1 MEIFLTNLMPVST
14 LSLGSS
20 TYDLLENLG
29 TTAVTKDSNTLI
41 SSNYQ
46 ITDLGIEGDSQEISN
61 VTIKA
66 TSIQNFTADLGKG
79 NDVLNIIGNVDSASI
94 LFGSQT
100 DTGNNRLD
108 IRGDLTA
115 NSSVLSNLEY
125 SYSEYIDYT
134 SSDVIGRNQISGA
147 AGNDSFKIS
156 GIVKDT
162 NFYMAA
168 GNDSLVIGGA
178 AEDVYVNIG
187 AGNDLV
193 EFRGT
198 TNNIIVQT
206 DSGNDTVIFRNEL
219 IGKEN
224 YDDVTAAVELGA
236 GNDSLT
242 LANGAQYAE
251 INTGS
256 GKDILRLTGDFTNTE
271 FYLSDSVSFNTFG
284 DSISIS
290 SNSMFNDSSFSSI
303 NTLGDTLIVGSY
315 SSWNDS
321 DINFADGNDSLV
333 FGSNSTFIDSRISL
347 GDGAD
352 TLVFGSNA
360 IFDNTTIDLGD
371 DSDMDVLR
379 FSSQSDFDD
388 VEFIGYDDTD
398 IYYIGA
404 TQYTF
409 GNNTSQPG

>member
-1 MEIFLTNLMPVST
+1 MPVST
-14 LSLGSS
+14 LSLTSGS
-20 TYDLLENLG
+20 YELLDGLG
-29 TTAVTKDSNTLI
+29 ATAVIKGSNTLL
-41 SSNYQ
+41 SSKNV
-46 ITDLGIEGDSQEISN
+46 ITDLGIGYDFQSILTNSN

-66 TSIQNFTADLGKG
+66 ESIQNFTADLGAG
-79 NDVLNIIGNVDSASI
+79 NDNLNIIGNVDSASI
-94 LFGSQT
+94 LFGNQG
-100 DTGNNRLD
+100 GNGSNRLD

-115 NSSVLSNLEY
+115 SSS
-125 SYSEYIDYT
+125 
-134 SSDVIGRNQISGA
+134 RNQISGA

-156 GIVKDT
+156 GIVEDT

-187 AGNDLV
+187 AGDDLV
-193 EFRGT
+193 EFRGS

-219 IGKEN
+219 IGLAN

-242 LANGAQYAE
+242 LANGASYAE

-256 GKDILRLTGDFTNTE
+256 GKDILRLTGSFDNTE
-271 FYLSDSVSFNTFG
+271 FYLSDSASPNTNASPNNSG

-290 SNSMFNDSSFSSI
+290 SNSKFYDSSFSSI

-333 FGSNSTFIDSRISL
+333 FGSNATFTDSRISL

-352 TLVFGSNA
+352 TLVFGSST
-360 IFDNTTIDLGD
+360 IFSNTTIDLGED
-371 DSDMDVLR
+371 DFVDVVR

-388 VEFIGYDDTD
+388 VQFIGYDNTD
-398 IYYIGA
+398 IYYIGTRMNYFSA
-404 TQYTF
+404 
-409 GNNTSQPG
+409 PA

>member
-1 MEIFLTNLMPVST
+1 MSVST
-14 LSLGSS
+14 LSLGSKS
-20 TYDLLENLG
+20 YLLLDDLG
-29 TTAVTKDSNTLI
+29 ATAVNKGSNTLV
-41 SSNYQ
+41 SSDNQ
-46 ITDLGIEGDSQEISN
+46 ITDLGIDGFLQANSN

-66 TSIQNFTADLGKG
+66 KSIQNFTADLDAG
-79 NDVLNIIGNVDSASI
+79 NDNLNIIGNVDNASI
-94 LFGSQT
+94 LFGNQSV
-100 DTGNNRLD
+100 TGNNRLD

-115 NSSVLSNLEY
+115 SSS
-125 SYSEYIDYT
+125 
-134 SSDVIGRNQISGA
+134 RNQISGA

-156 GIVKDT
+156 GIVEDT

-168 GNDSLVIGGA
+168 GDDSLIIGGA
-178 AEDVYVNIG
+178 AADVYANTG
-187 AGNDLV
+187 SGNDLV

-219 IGKEN
+219 TGDISSN
-224 YDDVTAAVELGA
+224 DATSAVELGA

-242 LANGAQYAE
+242 LANGASYAE

-256 GKDILRLTGDFTNTE
+256 GKDILRLTGSFTNTE
-271 FYLSDSVSFNTFG
+271 FYLSGTAPGDSFPNTG

-290 SNSMFNDSSFSSI
+290 SNSTFYDSSFSSI
-303 NTLGDTLIVGSY
+303 NTLGDTLIVGSN
-315 SSWNDS
+315 SVWGDS
-321 DINFADGNDSLV
+321 NIYFANGNDSLV
-333 FGSNSTFIDSRISL
+333 FGSNTTFIDSRISL

-352 TLVFGSNA
+352 TLVFGSSTM
-360 IFDNTTIDLGD
+360 FKNTAIDLGED
-371 DSDMDVLR
+371 DFIDVVR
-379 FSSQSDFDD
+379 FSSQDDYND

-409 GNNTSQPG
+409 GDKTPALS

>member
-1 MEIFLTNLMPVST
+1 MPVST
-14 LSLGSS
+14 LSLGSNA
-20 TYDLLENLG
+20 YQLLDGLDPTLDATVVAKG
-29 TTAVTKDSNTLI
+29 SNTLI
-41 SSNYQ
+41 SSKNE
-46 ITDLGIEGDSQEISN
+46 IAELGIGTTVNQTNSN

-66 TSIQNFTADLGKG
+66 ENIKNFTADLGAG
-79 NDVLNIIGNVDSASI
+79 NDALNIIGNVDSASI

-100 DTGNNRLD
+100 DKGNNRLD

-115 NSSVLSNLEY
+115 SSSVLADLEDPL
-125 SYSEYIDYT
+125 SEYTD
-134 SSDVIGRNQISGA
+134 DVIGSETFGDFIGRNQISGA
-147 AGNDSFKIS
+147 AGSDSFKIS
-156 GIVKDT
+156 GIVEDT

-168 GNDSLVIGGA
+168 GSDSLVIGGA
-178 AEDVYVNIG
+178 AEDVYVNTG

-219 IGKEN
+219 EGKGN
-224 YDDVTAAVELGA
+224 VTAAVELGA

-242 LANGAQYAE
+242 LANGASYAE

-271 FYLSDSVSFNTFG
+271 FYLSGTAPGDSFPNTG

-290 SNSMFNDSSFSSI
+290 ANSTFYDSNFGSI
-303 NTLGDTLIVGSY
+303 NTSGDTLIVGSN
-315 SSWNDS
+315 SLWVNS
-321 DINFADGNDSLV
+321 DINFGDGSDSLV
-333 FGSNSTFIDSRISL
+333 FGSNATFTDSRISL

-371 DSDMDVLR
+371 DGDMDVLR
-379 FSSQSDFDD
+379 FSSQSDFER
-388 VEFIGYDDTD
+388 VVKFIGCDNSDV
-398 IYYIGA
+398 YYIGSDI
-404 TQYTF
+404 F
-409 GNNTSQPG
+409 NFNSPV

>member
-1 MEIFLTNLMPVST
+1 MPVST

-20 TYDLLENLG
+20 SYDLLENLG
-29 TTAVTKDSNTLI
+29 TTAVTKGSNTLI

-46 ITDLGIEGDSQEISN
+46 ITDLGIGGDSQEISN

-66 TSIQNFTADLGKG
+66 ASIQNFTADLGKG
-79 NDVLNIIGNVDSASI
+79 NDVLNIIGDVDSASI

-219 IGKEN
+219 IGLAN

-242 LANGAQYAE
+242 LANGASYAE

-256 GKDILRLTGDFTNTE
+256 GKDILRLTGDFTSTE
-271 FYLSDSVSFNTFG
+271 FYLSGTAPGDSFPNTG

-290 SNSMFNDSSFSSI
+290 SNSTFYDSSFSSI

-347 GDGAD
+347 GGGAD

-404 TQYTF
+404 TLYTF

>member
-1 MEIFLTNLMPVST
+1 MSVST

-20 TYDLLENLG
+20 TYELLDGLG
-29 TTAVTKDSNTLI
+29 ATAVNKGSNTLI
-41 SSNYQ
+41 SSKNV
-46 ITDLGIEGDSQEISN
+46 ITDLGIDGFSQANSN
-61 VTIKA
+61 LTIKA
-66 TSIQNFTADLGKG
+66 ASIQNFTADLGAG

-94 LFGSQT
+94 LFGNQS

-115 NSSVLSNLEY
+115 SSSVLADLDDPL
-125 SYSEYIDYT
+125 SEYTDNYNFET
-134 SSDVIGRNQISGA
+134 FGDVIGRNQISGA
-147 AGNDSFKIS
+147 AGNDSFTIS

-178 AEDVYVNIG
+178 AEDVYVNTG
-187 AGNDLV
+187 SGNDLV

-206 DSGNDTVIFRNEL
+206 DSGNDTIIFRNEL

-242 LANGAQYAE
+242 LANGASYAE

-256 GKDILRLTGDFTNTE
+256 GKDILRLTGDFTSTE
-271 FYLSDSVSFNTFG
+271 FYLSDSVSLNTFG

-290 SNSMFNDSSFSSI
+290 SNSEFYDSNFSSI

-333 FGSNSTFIDSRISL
+333 FGSNATFIDSRISL

-352 TLVFGSNA
+352 SLVFGSST
-360 IFDNTTIDLGD
+360 IFENTTIDLGED
-371 DSDMDVLR
+371 DLVDVVR
-379 FSSQSDFDD
+379 FSSQDDYND
-388 VEFIGYDDTD
+388 VEFIGYDDAD

-404 TQYTF
+404 VQYTF
-409 GNNTSQPG
+409 GGNTSASS